1 MNSPQ
6 LLHRSIGM
14 ILAIAVL
21 AGCGAPAAAP
31 TPSPTFPPP
40 SPSPFSP
47 PNPPPP
53 PPGTFSP
60 PNPPPGTFLPPPP
73 TPTQPVPPTGQPGL
87 FTLVKSVQVTPSGNY
102 LNGDFLRIAYVPGRD
117 RFVVTFN
124 TRLSQTE
131 GGCTAPQGTIPA
143 YAYKEYTA
151 DMVET
156 GNAGVISCHAMID
169 TGGLFVG
176 NDFYLASAERK
187 DNVEGW
193 NVAKFNAV
201 TWASSVDYFYP
212 LTDSQAVGGDPMVAY
227 VNGQVDISSV
237 YGDNA
242 THHNFFTT
250 DLQFVSKRL
259 FSDTPHFGFNS
270 MITQGGVI
278 NFLSS
283 QGALGDLI
291 VMRYDPS
298 WTYLGVKTLKE
309 HAATPMGVAF
319 DGNRFYVAYTDASQR
334 TTGCMCENVHLAAF
348 DTSWNLVD
356 DIALTSLTLQDQM
369 SAIHPSLAMKDNR
382 LYVAYAQNAAGGGV
396 DTLQVYVKV
405 YDVSGK

>member
-1 MNSPQ
+1 MDSPKFMQ
-6 LLHRSIGM
+6 KLIGV
-14 ILAIAVL
+14 ILAIIFL
-21 AGCGAPAAAP
+21 TGCGAPAATP
-31 TPSPTFPPP
+31 TLSPTFPPPPSPTFPPP
-40 SPSPFSP
+40 
-47 PNPPPP
+47 
-53 PPGTFSP
+53 
-60 PNPPPGTFLPPPP
+60 P
-73 TPTQPVPPTGQPGL
+73 TPAQPVSSTGQPSL

-102 LNGDFLRIAYVPGRD
+102 LNADFVRIAYVPGRD

-131 GGCTAPQGTIPA
+131 GGCPGLQG

-156 GNAGVISCHAMID
+156 GNAGVISCHGMID

-212 LTDSQAVGGDPMVAY
+212 LTDSQAAGGDPMVAY

-237 YGDNA
+237 YGVNA

-250 DLQFVSKRL
+250 DLQFVSTRIL
-259 FSDTPHFGFNS
+259 SDTPHFNFNS

-283 QGALGDLI
+283 QGAFGDLI
-291 VMRYDPS
+291 VMQYDPS

-309 HAATPMGVAF
+309 GAATPMGVAF
-319 DGNRFYVAYTDASQR
+319 DGNRFYVAYTNVSQR
-334 TTGCMCENVHLAAF
+334 TTGCLCENVHLAAF
-348 DTSWNLVD
+348 DANWNLVD
-356 DIALTSLTLQDQM
+356 YIALTSLTLQDQM
-369 SAIHPSLAMKDNR
+369 SAIHPSLAVKDNR
-382 LYVAYAQNAAGGGV
+382 LYVAYAQNAPGGGV
-396 DTLQVYVKV
+396 ETLQVYVKV
-405 YDVSGK
+405 YDVSGR

>member
-1 MNSPQ
+1 MNSPKFLRQ
-6 LLHRSIGM
+6 VLGVLLTVVF
-14 ILAIAVL
+14 LAAF
-21 AGCGAPAAAP
+21 AAP
-31 TPSPTFPPP
+31 TA
-40 SPSPFSP
+40 
-47 PNPPPP
+47 
-53 PPGTFSP
+53 
-60 PNPPPGTFLPPPP
+60 
-73 TPTQPVPPTGQPGL
+73 TPTQSAGL

-102 LNGDFLRIAYVPGRD
+102 LNADFVRIAYVPGRD

-124 TRLSQTE
+124 TRLSQTQ

-156 GNAGVISCHAMID
+156 GNAGVISCHAMTD

-176 NDFYLASAERK
+176 NDFYLASQERK
-187 DNVEGW
+187 DNVDGW

-201 TWASSVDYFYP
+201 TWTSSIDYGFYP
-212 LTDSQAVGGDPMVAY
+212 LTDTQAAVNDPMVAY
-227 VNGQVDISSV
+227 VNGQVDISSM
-237 YGDNA
+237 YGANA

-250 DLQFVSKRL
+250 DLQFVSTRIL
-259 FSDTPHFGFNS
+259 SDTPHFGFTS

-283 QGALGDLI
+283 QGAVGDLI
-291 VMRYDPS
+291 VMWYDPS

-309 HAATPMGVAF
+309 HGATPMGVAF

-334 TTGCMCENVHLAAF
+334 TTGCFCENVHLAAF
-348 DTSWNLVD
+348 DLGWNLVD
-356 DIALTSLTLQDQM
+356 DIAVTSHALQDQK
-369 SAIHPSLAMKDNR
+369 SAIHPELAMKDNR
-382 LYVAYAQNAAGGGV
+382 LYVAYVQNAPGGGL

-405 YDVSGK
+405 YDVLGETKRLYLPLILK